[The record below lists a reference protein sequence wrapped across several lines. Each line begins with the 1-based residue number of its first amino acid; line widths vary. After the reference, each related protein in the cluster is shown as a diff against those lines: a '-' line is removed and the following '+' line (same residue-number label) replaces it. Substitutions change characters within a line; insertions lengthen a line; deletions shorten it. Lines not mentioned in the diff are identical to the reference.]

1 MIVFTTSD
9 ISEGEEKNPDL
20 SKDVHWCALQVH
32 ASLRGLE
39 GGLGTM
45 IKCWGF
51 YMVWNEGPFRG
62 GAGP

>member
-20 SKDVHWCALQVH
+20 SKDVHWCALPSTRIPSG
-32 ASLRGLE
+32 AG
-39 GGLGTM
+39 GGLGAM
-45 IKCWGF
+45 INCWGF

-62 GAGP
+62 GAWP